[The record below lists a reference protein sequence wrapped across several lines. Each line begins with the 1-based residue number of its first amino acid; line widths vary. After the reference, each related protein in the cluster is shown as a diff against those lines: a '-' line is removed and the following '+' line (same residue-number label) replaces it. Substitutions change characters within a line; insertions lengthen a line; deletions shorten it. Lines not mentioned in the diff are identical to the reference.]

1 MDERGGEGVAEAGS
15 ASARAPGVAAGAPAG
30 RSGAS
35 DAADLTLWAALT
47 PPAPPLPPIGGD
59 VRTPVAIVGGGIL
72 GLSLALHLAEAGIG
86 CVLLEAER
94 VGFGA
99 SGRNTGFVV
108 PSFPGARGPEQIAA
122 LLGADAGERL
132 SRFVGGSG
140 TVLFD
145 LVRRLDI
152 ACSAE
157 QTGWVQPANTAAKFA
172 AMADR
177 VRRWQA
183 FGQPVRLLDKA
194 DTDRLTGTTLYHGG
208 VIEPTGGQVNPLAY
222 LRGLARSA
230 RAAGAALHD
239 GVSIT
244 GLASEGG
251 RWRLDH
257 ARGRVVAHQ
266 VFFTTNALVGDLVPA
281 VRRSLIPARPYQV
294 ATQPLDAAVRAR
306 ILPGRNPVADLHHH
320 TFAYRWSPDNRL
332 VTGGLGLLNDA
343 GAVARMSRYFLRRL
357 HRYLPGLPTLEPAY
371 AWTGVVATTP
381 DLLPEIWTVGKG
393 LYAPVGCNGRGIAVT
408 TAMGAA
414 LARFVATGEASA
426 LPVRLGP
433 PRERAFHPI
442 LGLGPSAWLGWNRLK
457 DWIEDRHAAPA
468 PPRSA

>member
-1 MDERGGEGVAEAGS
+1 MKKRVE
-15 ASARAPGVAAGAPAG
+15 
-30 RSGAS
+30 
-35 DAADLTLWAALT
+35 T
-47 PPAPPLPPIGGD
+47 
-59 VRTPVAIVGGGIL
+59 VAIVGGGIL
-72 GLSLALHLAEAGIG
+72 GLSLAVRLAEAGIP
-86 CVLLEAER
+86 CVLLEAEPI
-94 VGFGA
+94 GFGA

-108 PSFPGARGPEQIAA
+108 PSFPGGRGPEQIAA
-122 LLGADAGERL
+122 LLGPASGERL

-157 QTGWVQPANTAAKFA
+157 QTGWVQPANTPEKWA

-194 DTDRLTGTTLYHGG
+194 ETDRLTGTGIYHGG
-208 VIEPTGGQVNPLAY
+208 LIEPTGGQVNPLAY
-222 LRGLARSA
+222 LRGLARAA
-230 RAAGAALHD
+230 RAAGASLHD
-239 GVSIT
+239 GVRVSGCT
-244 GLASEGG
+244 SEGG

-257 ARGRVVAHQ
+257 AHGRVVADQ

-281 VRRSLIPARPYQV
+281 VRRSLVLARPYQV

-306 ILPGRNPVADLHHH
+306 ILPGRNPVADLHRH
-320 TFAYRWSPDNRL
+320 TFAYRWSPDDRL
-332 VTGGLGLLNDA
+332 VTGGLGMLNDA
-343 GAVARMSRYFLRRL
+343 GAVARMGHHFLRRL
-357 HRYLPGLPTLEPAY
+357 HKYLPGLPTLAPAY

-381 DLLPEIWTVGKG
+381 DLLPEIWTVGRG

-414 LARFVATGEASA
+414 LARFVATGDVAA

-442 LGLGPSAWLGWNRLK
+442 LAVGPSVWLAWNRLK
-457 DWIEDRHAAPA
+457 DWAEDRHAA
-468 PPRSA
+468 